1 MENSIRRRAITRK
14 APTPQATDRIS
25 VILGTAGTWPARTW
39 RSGSEMVT
47 INPRRNANATIT
59 GRFRLLVRQVPMR
72 SPMGVMD
79 ISAPRV
85 RNIMPTRISTAP
97 MRKHRRTLGEM
108 GAMVKQRSRTMPMMG
123 NTAWAASFHFSFNFF
138 LIPDCSLN
146 VFFPF
151 LRIRSVL

>member
-1 MENSIRRRAITRK
+1 
-14 APTPQATDRIS
+14 
-25 VILGTAGTWPARTW
+25 
-39 RSGSEMVT
+39 MVT
-47 INPRRNANATIT
+47 INPRRNATATIT

-85 RNIMPTRISTAP
+85 KNIMPTRISTAP
-97 MRKHRRTLGEM
+97 IRKHRRTLGER
-108 GAMVKQRSRTMPMMG
+108 GAMVKQRSRMG

-146 VFFPF
+146 VLFPF

>member
-1 MENSIRRRAITRK
+1 
-14 APTPQATDRIS
+14 
-25 VILGTAGTWPARTW
+25 
-39 RSGSEMVT
+39 MVT
-47 INPRRNANATIT
+47 INPRRNATATIT

-72 SPMGVMD
+72 SPMGVID

-85 RNIMPTRISTAP
+85 KNIMPTRISTAP

-108 GAMVKQRSRTMPMMG
+108 GAMVKQRSRTMLMMG